1 MKAFQFKKQFTNFI
15 RGWGFSII
23 AAILIATSFKS
34 AIADWNDVPT
44 GSMIPTIL
52 AGDRVF
58 INKLSYG
65 LKLPYTT
72 WHVLRW
78 QMPQRGDIVVFY
90 SPKDG
95 KRLIKRLI
103 GVPGDEI
110 ALYRNRLFLNG
121 EPLLYQ
127 QAQEN
132 RTQTQNQASKSDQHY
147 LIENLAGAKHAV
159 LFTGIRSPLDSF
171 DPIIVPSN
179 KAFVMG
185 DNRNN
190 SADSRVF
197 GFVDID
203 QIVGRATHIA
213 LSRDGSFLK
222 PRWDRFFQK
231 LL

>member
-1 MKAFQFKKQFTNFI
+1 MKSFQLKKRLIIFI

-23 AAILIATSFKS
+23 AAVLIATSFKS

-65 LKLPYTT
+65 LKVPYTT
-72 WHVLRW
+72 WHLLRW
-78 QMPQRGDIVVFY
+78 QRPERGDIVVFY

-103 GVPGDEI
+103 GIPGDEI

-121 EPLLYQ
+121 KPLQYQ
-127 QAQEN
+127 IDQESISQTK
-132 RTQTQNQASKSDQHY
+132 TQLSKPDHQY
-147 LIENLAGAKHAV
+147 LIENLAGVHHAV
-159 LFTGIRSPLDSF
+159 MVTGIRSPLDSF
-171 DPIIVPSN
+171 GPVTVPPD
-179 KAFVMG
+179 KVFVMG

-197 GFVDID
+197 GFVDMD
-203 QIVGRATHIA
+203 QIVGRATYIA
-213 LSRDGSFLK
+213 LSRDGSFLR

>member
-1 MKAFQFKKQFTNFI
+1 MKLYQIQKRLINFI

-65 LKLPYTT
+65 LKVPYTT
-72 WHVLRW
+72 WHILRW
-78 QMPQRGDIVVFY
+78 QVPQRGDIVVFY

-95 KRLIKRLI
+95 KRLIKRMI
-103 GVPGDEI
+103 GISGDEI

-121 EPLLYQ
+121 KPLHYEMSAALPDGKKPIILNP
-127 QAQEN
+127 EL
-132 RTQTQNQASKSDQHY
+132 QHH
-147 LIENLAGAKHAV
+147 IENLDGVRHSVVFSK
-159 LFTGIRSPLDSF
+159 TRSPIDSF
-171 DPIIVPSN
+171 DPVMVPPD
-179 KAFVMG
+179 KVFVMG

-197 GFVDID
+197 GFVDVD
-203 QIVGRATHIA
+203 QVVGRATHIA
-213 LSRDGSFLK
+213 LSRDGSFLN
-222 PRWDRFFQK
+222 PRWNRFFQK

>member
-1 MKAFQFKKQFTNFI
+1 MKLYQIRKRLIVFM
-15 RGWGFSII
+15 RGWGFSIL
-23 AAILIATSFKS
+23 AALLIATSFKS

-52 AGDRVF
+52 VGDRVF

-65 LKLPYTT
+65 LKIPYTT
-72 WHVLRW
+72 WHILRW
-78 QMPQRGDIVVFY
+78 QIPRRGDIVVFY
-90 SPKDG
+90 SPEDG

-121 EPLLYQ
+121 EPLTYQ
-127 QAQEN
+127 LVHENPAQKN
-132 RTQTQNQASKSDQHY
+132 ARLSKHGQDY
-147 LIENLAGAKHAV
+147 LIEDLFDVRHAV
-159 LFTGIRSPLDSF
+159 MHSSARTPLDSF
-171 DPIIVPSN
+171 DPIVVPEN
-179 KAFVMG
+179 KLFVMG
-185 DNRNN
+185 DNRDN

-203 QIVGRATHIA
+203 QVVGRATYIA

>member
-1 MKAFQFKKQFTNFI
+1 MKTTQLKSKIARFM

-23 AAILIATSFKS
+23 AAVLIATSFKS

-65 LKLPYTT
+65 LKVPYTT
-72 WHVLRW
+72 WHILRW
-78 QMPQRGDIVVFY
+78 HTPNRGDIVVFY
-90 SPKDG
+90 SPVDG

-103 GVPGDEI
+103 GIPGDEI

-121 EPLLYQ
+121 KPLQYQ
-127 QAQEN
+127 NAQESVN
-132 RTQTQNQASKSDQHY
+132 KSRLSKIEHQY
-147 LIENLAGAKHAV
+147 LIENLAGVRHSV
-159 LFTGIRSPLDSF
+159 MFTALRSPLDSF
-171 DPIIVPSN
+171 DPIIVPPN
-179 KAFVMG
+179 KVFVMG

-197 GFVDID
+197 GFVEID
-203 QIVGRATHIA
+203 QVVGRATHIA
-213 LSRDGSFLK
+213 LSREGSFLH
-222 PRWDRFFQK
+222 PRWHRFFQK

>member
-1 MKAFQFKKQFTNFI
+1 MKSFQIKKQLVNFM

-23 AAILIATSFKS
+23 AAVLIATSFKS

-65 LKLPYTT
+65 LKFPYTT
-72 WHVLRW
+72 WHILRW
-78 QMPQRGDIVVFY
+78 QIPQRGDIVVFY
-90 SPKDG
+90 SPRDG

-103 GVPGDEI
+103 GIPGDEI
-110 ALYRNRLFLNG
+110 TLYRNRLFLDGN
-121 EPLLYQ
+121 PLLYQ
-127 QAQEN
+127 ISQEGIP
-132 RTQTQNQASKSDQHY
+132 QTQNQPSKPDQQF
-147 LIENLAGAKHAV
+147 LIENLAGVRHSV
-159 LFTGIRSPLDSF
+159 MFTGIRSPLDSF
-171 DPIIVPSN
+171 DPIIVPPD
-179 KAFVMG
+179 KVFVMG

>member
-1 MKAFQFKKQFTNFI
+1 MNARQIRKRLVNFI

-65 LKLPYTT
+65 LKVPYTT
-72 WHVLRW
+72 LHIMRW
-78 QMPQRGDIVVFY
+78 QTPQRGDIVVFY

-95 KRLIKRLI
+95 KRLIKRMV

-110 ALYRNRLFLNG
+110 ALYRNRIFLNG
-121 EPLLYQ
+121 KPLDYETPPDLIHDNISRVLKPEQ
-127 QAQEN
+127 Q
-132 RTQTQNQASKSDQHY
+132 H
-147 LIENLAGAKHAV
+147 LIENLDGVRHSV
-159 LFTGIRSPLDSF
+159 IFSRMRSPIDSF
-171 DPIIVPSN
+171 DPVNVPAD
-179 KAFVMG
+179 KVFVMG

-213 LSRDGSFLK
+213 LSRDGSFLN
-222 PRWDRFFQK
+222 PRWDRFFHK
-231 LL
+231 LM

>member
-1 MKAFQFKKQFTNFI
+1 M
-15 RGWGFSII
+15 RGWVFSIL
-23 AAILIATSFKS
+23 AAVLIATSFKS

-44 GSMIPTIL
+44 GSMLPTIL

-65 LKLPYTT
+65 LKVPYTT
-72 WHVLRW
+72 WHILRW
-78 QMPQRGDIVVFY
+78 EKPQRGDIVVFY

-95 KRLIKRLI
+95 KRLIKRMI

-110 ALYRNRLFLNG
+110 ALYRNRIFLN
-121 EPLLYQ
+121 EKPLHYEASPESTHEKTSQIVKPEQ
-127 QAQEN
+127 Q
-132 RTQTQNQASKSDQHY
+132 H
-147 LIENLAGAKHAV
+147 LIENLDGVRHSV
-159 LFTGIRSPLDSF
+159 IFSRTRSPIDSF
-171 DPIIVPSN
+171 DPVIVPPD
-179 KAFVMG
+179 KVFVMG

-213 LSRDGSFLK
+213 LSRDGSFLN
-222 PRWDRFFQK
+222 PRWERFFKK